1 MNNHTIDT
9 YLEEGYRAVSG
20 DALFGRQS
28 VVGDGSVLFEGGYRE
43 ATAAELFGSFSEVAP
58 SGAPHPFI
66 PEMTKEP
73 LFHVIV
79 LVTLVVYINM
89 LLRSWRFISAIYGN
103 VLSSHSEERMGSE
116 GGVLPLQR
124 FKQIATVIGS
134 MALALGF
141 VRLADGVISPNSP
154 IYIQGLAPYAT
165 LVTLLF
171 VVVFV
176 AWFYSLHRVV
186 EWVTNSD
193 VAQSLASVGYINFVR
208 SVVIIYPI
216 VAVWLLAEQQ
226 VSQVVNVVV
235 IVVAVLMLL
244 LYLKDT
250 FLLFIEKRVPILYWI
265 LYLCTAIL
273 LPLSFL
279 VHLLPVRLGWLV

>member
-1 MNNHTIDT
+1 MNNHTMET
-9 YLEEGYRAVSG
+9 YIEEGYRAVSG

-28 VVGDGSVLFEGGYRE
+28 VICDGGVLFEGGYRE
-43 ATAAELFGSFSEVAP
+43 ATSAELFGSLSEVVPAGVP
-58 SGAPHPFI
+58 QPFI
-66 PEMTKEP
+66 PEMTEEP
-73 LFHVIV
+73 LFHVI
-79 LVTLVVYINM
+79 LLLTLMVYLHM

-103 VLSSHSEERMGSE
+103 MFNSHSEERMGTE

-124 FKQIATVIGS
+124 FKQVATVIGT
-134 MALALGF
+134 MALALVF
-141 VRLADGVISPNSP
+141 VRLADGVITSHSP
-154 IYIQGLAPYAT
+154 IYMQGLAPYAT
-165 LVTLLF
+165 LVTILF

-176 AWFYSLHRVV
+176 AWFYSLHKVV
-186 EWVTNSD
+186 EWITNSD
-193 VAQSLASVGYINFVR
+193 VAQSLAAVGYINFVR
-208 SVVIIYPI
+208 AVVILYPI
-216 VAVWLLAEQQ
+216 VAVWLLAEQE
-226 VSQVVNVVV
+226 VSEVVNVVV
-235 IVVAVLMLL
+235 IAVTAIMLL